1 MSQYFQ
7 GREYNDDRL
16 YVLYLCKGS
25 VKKQV
30 QPDGTTM
37 LCTTVYHENPPEDF
51 IWCLVTYRNDPRYL
65 ATRVDRF
72 HTQIDAVQY
81 MQSVEP
87 LMPLIS
93 LGGKSP
99 QQPLSYKEYLSW
111 KEANGFKEYDYKSM
125 YKPGGTNPC
134 EHILQPLD

>member
-1 MSQYFQ
+1 
-7 GREYNDDRL
+7 
-16 YVLYLCKGS
+16 
-25 VKKQV
+25 
-30 QPDGTTM
+30 
-37 LCTTVYHENPPEDF
+37 
-51 IWCLVTYRNDPRYL
+51 
-65 ATRVDRF
+65 
-72 HTQIDAVQY
+72 

-134 EHILQPLD
+134 EHILQPID